1 MTKRKAKKTIK
12 RKTRGVKIKVGES
25 LKTTALRAVCD
36 PAALGFKTTDELPR
50 LEEVIGQ
57 PRAFRALEMGMEL
70 SGPGYNVF
78 ALGLPGSGKTTLI
91 REHLERRAAN
101 EPDPYDWCYV
111 NNFDDP
117 HRPRLLRLPKGQ
129 ALKLRKNVHELIQR
143 CEQEIQRIFASEEYS
158 SQQNLL
164 AGEVEEMQEQEFDRL
179 TQLADKNN
187 FVLAQTPYGVK
198 LVPGINGEP
207 VKPEEL
213 EALSDEQKQKLEK
226 KESMLEGE
234 VQKSLHQIQAKTRE
248 LHEKLQELDEQTA
261 LFAIEH
267 LVEALKEKYADQ
279 DPVVEYLDVLKD
291 DIVVNADQFRD
302 GEQEPPRAT
311 GRVAEIDARQRY
323 EVNVLVDNSGC
334 EGAPVIVE
342 NHPSY
347 HNLMGRI
354 EHEVVL
360 GATLTN
366 FTLIRPGA
374 LHRANGGYLIL
385 PAREVL
391 LNQYAWEGLQ
401 RALRDQALRI
411 VELGTQLGLLST
423 TTLEPEPMPLN
434 VKVVLI
440 GTPMLY
446 YMLQDHDEDFTKLFK
461 VKAEFATLMERT
473 KETEREYALFVKAVI
488 DENGLP
494 PFDRTA
500 VARIIEHGS
509 RLAESQNKLSTRFG
523 MIADLIRESAHW
535 AQKEGKKLVDAAV
548 VDRAIDEAIY
558 RDNLIE
564 ERLQEMVT
572 DGTLLIDVGGERVG
586 QINALSVLEIGGYA
600 FGRPTRI
607 TATVY
612 PGKDGVLDIEREAKL
627 GGPIHTKGVLIISGF
642 LGSRYGQ
649 KRALSLSS
657 RITFEQSYDEVEGD
671 SASAAELIA
680 ILSAL
685 ADTPLRQDR
694 AITGSV
700 NQHGTIQVVGGV
712 NEKIEGFFATCRKE
726 GLNGS
731 QGVIVP
737 EGNLQHLMLNQE
749 VVDAVAAGNF
759 HIWPI
764 STVDEGLQL
773 LTGKDPG
780 AVLDDGSFPQGS
792 INQLILQR
800 LEMYADSEELDGES
814 EDEAENGD

>member
-1 MTKRKAKKTIK
+1 
-12 RKTRGVKIKVGES
+12 
-25 LKTTALRAVCD
+25 
-36 PAALGFKTTDELPR
+36 
-50 LEEVIGQ
+50 
-57 PRAFRALEMGMEL
+57 
-70 SGPGYNVF
+70 
-78 ALGLPGSGKTTLI
+78 
-91 REHLERRAAN
+91 
-101 EPDPYDWCYV
+101 
-111 NNFDDP
+111 
-117 HRPRLLRLPKGQ
+117 
-129 ALKLRKNVHELIQR
+129 
-143 CEQEIQRIFASEEYS
+143 
-158 SQQNLL
+158 
-164 AGEVEEMQEQEFDRL
+164 
-179 TQLADKNN
+179 
-187 FVLAQTPYGVK
+187 
-198 LVPGINGEP
+198 
-207 VKPEEL
+207 
-213 EALSDEQKQKLEK
+213 
-226 KESMLEGE
+226 
-234 VQKSLHQIQAKTRE
+234 
-248 LHEKLQELDEQTA
+248 
-261 LFAIEH
+261 
-267 LVEALKEKYADQ
+267 
-279 DPVVEYLDVLKD
+279 
-291 DIVVNADQFRD
+291 
-302 GEQEPPRAT
+302 
-311 GRVAEIDARQRY
+311 VAEFDARQRF
-323 EVNVLVDNSGC
+323 EVNVLVDNTHC

-423 TTLEPEPMPLN
+423 ATLEPEPMPLN

-446 YMLQDHDEDFTKLFK
+446 YLLSEHDEDFAKLFK
-461 VKAEFATLMERT
+461 VKAEFATLMDRT

-488 DENGLP
+488 DENDLLP
-494 PFDRTA
+494 FEHTA
-500 VARIIEHGS
+500 VARIIEYGS

-523 MIADLIRESAHW
+523 SIADLIRESAHW
-535 AQKEGKKLVDAAV
+535 AQNDGNEIVDAAS
-548 VDRAIDEAIY
+548 VDRAIDESIY
-558 RDNLIE
+558 RSNLIE
-564 ERLQEMVT
+564 ERLQDMVKE
-572 DGTLLIDVGGERVG
+572 GSLLIDVSGEKVG

-612 PGKDGVLDIEREAKL
+612 PGKEGVVDIEREAKL

-649 KRALSLSS
+649 EQTLSLSS

-685 ADTPLRQDR
+685 ADVPLRQDR

-700 NQHGTIQVVGGV
+700 NQHGTIQVVGGI
-712 NEKIEGFFATCRKE
+712 NEKIEGFFDTCLQE
-726 GLNGS
+726 GLSGS
-731 QGVIVP
+731 QGVIIP
-737 EGNLQHLMLNQE
+737 HGNQSHLMLKQR
-749 VVDAVAAGNF
+749 VVDAVAAGKF

-764 STVDEGLQL
+764 STIDEGLRL

-780 AVLDDGSFPQGS
+780 ELLKDGSYPEGTV
-792 INQLILQR
+792 NLLILQR
-800 LEMYADSEELDGES
+800 LEKFADSDGFGKDDEDDES
-814 EDEAENGD
+814 EG

>member
-1 MTKRKAKKTIK
+1 
-12 RKTRGVKIKVGES
+12 
-25 LKTTALRAVCD
+25 
-36 PAALGFKTTDELPR
+36 
-50 LEEVIGQ
+50 
-57 PRAFRALEMGMEL
+57 
-70 SGPGYNVF
+70 
-78 ALGLPGSGKTTLI
+78 
-91 REHLERRAAN
+91 
-101 EPDPYDWCYV
+101 
-111 NNFDDP
+111 
-117 HRPRLLRLPKGQ
+117 
-129 ALKLRKNVHELIQR
+129 
-143 CEQEIQRIFASEEYS
+143 
-158 SQQNLL
+158 
-164 AGEVEEMQEQEFDRL
+164 
-179 TQLADKNN
+179 
-187 FVLAQTPYGVK
+187 
-198 LVPGINGEP
+198 
-207 VKPEEL
+207 
-213 EALSDEQKQKLEK
+213 
-226 KESMLEGE
+226 
-234 VQKSLHQIQAKTRE
+234 
-248 LHEKLQELDEQTA
+248 
-261 LFAIEH
+261 
-267 LVEALKEKYADQ
+267 
-279 DPVVEYLDVLKD
+279 
-291 DIVVNADQFRD
+291 
-302 GEQEPPRAT
+302 
-311 GRVAEIDARQRY
+311 
-323 EVNVLVDNSGC
+323 
-334 EGAPVIVE
+334 
-342 NHPSY
+342 
-347 HNLMGRI
+347 
-354 EHEVVL
+354 
-360 GATLTN
+360 
-366 FTLIRPGA
+366 
-374 LHRANGGYLIL
+374 
-385 PAREVL
+385 
-391 LNQYAWEGLQ
+391 
-401 RALRDQALRI
+401 
-411 VELGTQLGLLST
+411 
-423 TTLEPEPMPLN
+423 
-434 VKVVLI
+434 VLI

-494 PFDRTA
+494 PFDRSA

-535 AQKEGKKLVDAAV
+535 AQKEGEKLVDAVA

-564 ERLQEMVT
+564 ERLQEMVRE
-572 DGTLLIDVGGERVG
+572 GSLLIDVGGESVG
-586 QINALSVLEIGGYA
+586 QINALSVLEVGGYA

-612 PGKDGVLDIEREAKL
+612 PGKDGVVDIEREAKL
-627 GGPIHTKGVLIISGF
+627 GGPIHTKGVLIITGF

-685 ADTPLRQDR
+685 ADAPLRQDR

-726 GLNGS
+726 GLNGL

-737 EGNLQHLMLNQE
+737 EGNLQHLMLNQD

-773 LTGKDPG
+773 LTGMDPG

-792 INQLILQR
+792 INQRILQQ
-800 LEMYADSEELDGES
+800 LERYAASEELNGES

>member
-1 MTKRKAKKTIK
+1 
-12 RKTRGVKIKVGES
+12 
-25 LKTTALRAVCD
+25 
-36 PAALGFKTTDELPR
+36 
-50 LEEVIGQ
+50 
-57 PRAFRALEMGMEL
+57 
-70 SGPGYNVF
+70 
-78 ALGLPGSGKTTLI
+78 
-91 REHLERRAAN
+91 
-101 EPDPYDWCYV
+101 
-111 NNFDDP
+111 
-117 HRPRLLRLPKGQ
+117 
-129 ALKLRKNVHELIQR
+129 
-143 CEQEIQRIFASEEYS
+143 
-158 SQQNLL
+158 
-164 AGEVEEMQEQEFDRL
+164 
-179 TQLADKNN
+179 
-187 FVLAQTPYGVK
+187 

-572 DGTLLIDVGGERVG
+572 DGPLLIDVGGERVG

>member
-70 SGPGYNVF
+70 SGPGYNVV